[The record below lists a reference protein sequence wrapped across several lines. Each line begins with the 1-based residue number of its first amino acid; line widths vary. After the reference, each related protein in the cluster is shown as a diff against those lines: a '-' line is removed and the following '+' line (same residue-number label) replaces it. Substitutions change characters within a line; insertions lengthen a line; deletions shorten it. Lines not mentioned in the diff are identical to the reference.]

1 MSLTANSYP
10 ANAPDLYT
18 GPGLRELEET
28 GRSLRL
34 EPSDELLA
42 SFGATATGHAYIAAE
57 GLRPTEDAYTK
68 LYDEETC
75 EVHVNSRVTLEDYE
89 RITPPQ
95 EMARLKEYA
104 EAMAGKELLFVNA
117 TYAGGGVAIMRAPL
131 VHLLRSVGVNAR
143 WFTMR
148 PDEEGFKVTKGK
160 FHNVLQDV
168 AKPPGTRLT
177 EEDKGV
183 YEPWLKKVAE
193 DLEEPLTTADVIVID
208 DWQPSGLIPYIK
220 GFDTVND
227 GGTEHHTGFNPDAK
241 IIFRDHIHT
250 EGALMGT
257 PGTPQHTT
265 WKYIWDHNRVNEA
278 DVFITH
284 PMDEF
289 VPPDVP
295 EEKVV
300 FMPAT
305 GDLLDDLNRPLTDG
319 EKRRGLAFINGQ
331 LEENEGQTPV
341 DLNRPYIV
349 LIARFDPSKGM
360 PQGMESYVRA
370 REKMKAE
377 GVKEEELPQLV
388 MLGNGSVD
396 DPDGKPVL
404 AEVMRIRSER
414 YGDIKDDIKVARV
427 PHNDVAINALLK
439 GASLALQPSTK
450 EGFESRVSDA
460 IFQGVPVIGSNR
472 GGIPLQIV
480 EGESGYVIDPYDT
493 KQWADRISEL
503 MTGSER
509 YKAMKARTAEL
520 AVTYNSA
527 FTTVPNAT
535 RWLAL
540 STTLL
545 TNPSF
550 QGNRRW
556 VEELAA

>member
-1 MSLTANSYP
+1 
-10 ANAPDLYT
+10 
-18 GPGLRELEET
+18 
-28 GRSLRL
+28 
-34 EPSDELLA
+34 
-42 SFGATATGHAYIAAE
+42 
-57 GLRPTEDAYTK
+57 
-68 LYDEETC
+68 
-75 EVHVNSRVTLEDYE
+75 
-89 RITPPQ
+89 
-95 EMARLKEYA
+95 
-104 EAMAGKELLFVNA
+104 
-117 TYAGGGVAIMRAPL
+117 
-131 VHLLRSVGVNAR
+131 
-143 WFTMR
+143 
-148 PDEEGFKVTKGK
+148 
-160 FHNVLQDV
+160 
-168 AKPPGTRLT
+168 
-177 EEDKGV
+177 
-183 YEPWLKKVAE
+183 
-193 DLEEPLTTADVIVID
+193 
-208 DWQPSGLIPYIK
+208 
-220 GFDTVND
+220 
-227 GGTEHHTGFNPDAK
+227 
-241 IIFRDHIHT
+241 
-250 EGALMGT
+250 
-257 PGTPQHTT
+257 
-265 WKYIWDHNRVNEA
+265 
-278 DVFITH
+278 
-284 PMDEF
+284 
-289 VPPDVP
+289 
-295 EEKVV
+295 
-300 FMPAT
+300 MPAT